1 MTRRTVRTLIFAA
14 ILGSVGAS
22 PALAQSRESEPG
34 PGLVEVTIIPGGGT
48 FFTES
53 KDSSGPSFGNYDLG
67 GSVAVNFNRYI
78 GVEGEVGGS
87 IGIPQTL
94 DFGGATLSDTKPP
107 HLLNYSGNAFVHAA
121 RGAVVPYVTGG
132 IGAQT
137 LFERATLGI
146 TGSDTFLTGNVGGGV
161 KWYAG
166 RWGLRGDYRFIAV
179 QGKDDAPAFWGADTR
194 YGHRV
199 YGGVILN
206 VVR

>member
-1 MTRRTVRTLIFAA
+1 MTRRSVRTFVATAIFGLI
-14 ILGSVGAS
+14 GAS
-22 PALAQSRESEPG
+22 GALAQSRESTPG

-53 KDSSGPSFGNYDLG
+53 KDSRGPSFGNYDLG
-67 GSVAVNFNRYI
+67 GSVAVNFNRYV
-78 GVEGEVGGS
+78 GVEGEVSGA
-87 IGIPQTL
+87 IGISQTL
-94 DFGGATLSDTKPP
+94 DFGGATLADTKSP
-107 HLLNYSGNAFVHAA
+107 HLLNYNGNVIVHAA
-121 RGAVVPYVTGG
+121 RGSVVPYVTGG
-132 IGAQT
+132 IGGQT
-137 LFERATLGI
+137 LFDTADLGI
-146 TGSDTFLTGNVGGGV
+146 ADNETFLTGNVGAGV
-161 KWYAG
+161 KWYSG